1 MDRLTAMEIFVKVIK
16 EGSFSAAARSMNMSK
31 SAVSKYVSELED
43 RLGARLLNRTTRR
56 LSVTDVGRVYFER
69 CQQILSDVMETETAI
84 SEDTRKVSGQLRVA
98 APVTFSVKHLG
109 GPLSE
114 FLGQYPEVDID
125 LNLNDRRA
133 DIVEEG
139 FDVAVRISRQMT
151 DSSLIAAKLATS
163 RAVTCA
169 SPAYL
174 DRHGTPQTPQ
184 ELVDHNCL
192 RYSNIGPVQEWYY
205 QDENKELISV
215 RVSGTISAN
224 NGEVLREAALDGQG
238 IITGPS
244 FITGDAI
251 KSGKL
256 VPILQPYAYTDF
268 GIFAVYPHNRH
279 LSAKVRVFVDFLKS
293 HWGADPYWND
303 F

>member
-56 LSVTDVGRVYFER
+56 LSVTDVGRVYFDR
-69 CQQILSDVMETETAI
+69 CQQILSDVLETETAI
-84 SEDTRKVSGQLRVA
+84 SAETRRVSGLLRVA

-109 GPLSE
+109 APLAD
-114 FLGQYPEVDID
+114 FLSRHPDIEID

-139 FDVAVRISRQMT
+139 FDVAVRIARQLT

-163 RAVTCA
+163 RSVTCA
-169 SPAYL
+169 SPSYL
-174 DRHGTPQTPQ
+174 DRHGTPDKPGD
-184 ELVDHNCL
+184 LVQHNCL

-205 QDENKELISV
+205 YDEDGELITV

-238 IITGPS
+238 IFTGPS
-244 FITGDAI
+244 FLTGDAI
-251 KSGKL
+251 KSGRL
-256 VPILQPYAYTDF
+256 VPILRPYAYKEF

-279 LSAKVRVFVDFLKS
+279 LSAKVRSFVDFLKTYWGGNP
-293 HWGADPYWND
+293 HWDD

>member
-1 MDRLTAMEIFVKVIK
+1 MDRLTAMEIFVKVVN
-16 EGSFSAAARSMNMSK
+16 EGSFSAAARAMNMSK

-69 CQQILSDVMETETAI
+69 CQQILSDVSETETAI
-84 SEDTRKVSGQLRVA
+84 SAETRRVSGQLRVA

-109 GPLSE
+109 QPLSE
-114 FLGQYPEVDID
+114 FLARFPDVEIE
-125 LNLNDRRA
+125 LNLNDRRV

-139 FDVAVRISRQMT
+139 FDVAVRIARQLT
-151 DSSLIAAKLATS
+151 DSSLIAAKLTTS
-163 RAVTCA
+163 RSVTCA
-169 SPAYL
+169 SPIYL
-174 DRHGTPQTPQ
+174 EKNGTPKTPYD
-184 ELVDHNCL
+184 LGDHNCL
-192 RYSNIGPVQEWYY
+192 RYSNIGPVQEWNFIG
-205 QDENKELISV
+205 QDKDPISI
-215 RVSGTISAN
+215 RISGTIIAN
-224 NGEVLREAALDGQG
+224 NGEVLREAAIDGQG

-251 KSGKL
+251 REGRL
-256 VPILQPYAYTDF
+256 VPILQDYQYTDF

-279 LSAKVRVFVDFLKS
+279 LSAKVRCFVDFLKS
-293 HWGADPYWND
+293 YWGSKPHWDD